1 MHLLLEQHAVV
12 TTLAIQSPS
21 LNNRWNKLPGE
32 PKVTHW
38 GSQWELSVILYAI
51 YSPLFG
57 C

>member
-1 MHLLLEQHAVV
+1 MHLLSEQHAVV

-32 PKVTHW
+32 PKVAHW